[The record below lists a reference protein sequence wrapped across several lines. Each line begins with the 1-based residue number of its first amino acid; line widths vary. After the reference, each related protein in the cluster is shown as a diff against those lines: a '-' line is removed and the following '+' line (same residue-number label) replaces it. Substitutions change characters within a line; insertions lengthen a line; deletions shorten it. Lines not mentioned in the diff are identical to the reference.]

1 MLAGIIWRA
10 DEAEAGGSAVV
21 RGKGLE
27 AGCAGRAF
35 KIRLRLKALVQG

>member
-1 MLAGIIWRA
+1 MLAGITWRA
-10 DEAEAGGSAVV
+10 DVAEDGGWAVV

-27 AGCAGRAF
+27 AGCAF